1 MKIYV
6 PHYKDSKF
14 KTKQIK
20 KIPMFNF
27 PFLFSHSPFSLLL
40 VSSESFPFKWSSF
53 RVFMERDEV
62 EVHENAPA
70 RPPPPHIKEEK
81 KDHVYMQHN
90 KPTLALSPFLPL
102 LTSDQKWFRKETLQ
116 TAHED
121 KKEPC
126 MSRLA
131 FISWDIWTDIWFI
144 CSIFSTL
151 FLTLIDFVHP
161 TSTITLWS
169 ACEKTIKTKKDI
181 NAICGFIMPLKKKT

>member
-1 MKIYV
+1 MYFTLVLIS
-6 PHYKDSKF
+6 DS
-14 KTKQIK
+14 
-20 KIPMFNF
+20 
-27 PFLFSHSPFSLLL
+27 H
-40 VSSESFPFKWSSF
+40 
-53 RVFMERDEV
+53 
-62 EVHENAPA
+62 
-70 RPPPPHIKEEK
+70 
-81 KDHVYMQHN
+81 

-131 FISWDIWTDIWFI
+131 FISWDIWTEIWFI

-161 TSTITLWS
+161 TSTITVWS

-181 NAICGFIMPLKKKT
+181 NAICGFIMSLKKKHRKIQKSKNNGSGFIVRKTRSKFAPETVSTEMTLGGGIFQRGLVSKRKAW

>member
-1 MKIYV
+1 MFLII
-6 PHYKDSKF
+6 
-14 KTKQIK
+14 KTVNLKQNKIK
-20 KIPMFNF
+20 KFQCSISHFFSPIPHFRFCWYPLNLF
-27 PFLFSHSPFSLLL
+27 HSSGVLFAFLWN
-40 VSSESFPFKWSSF
+40 ETKWRS
-53 RVFMERDEV
+53 MKT
-62 EVHENAPA
+62 PPPPPP
-70 RPPPPHIKEEK
+70 PPPPHIKEEK